1 MTFEEEKEHVK
12 REHRRVWDWLLSA
25 RTLNCRPF
33 FDDNDEMYFSQ
44 AERRNQDA
52 GISEPGTCAQRKP

>member
-12 REHRRVWDWLLSA
+12 REHRRVWDWLLDA
-25 RTLNCRPF
+25 DTLDITRPL

-44 AERRNQDA
+44 AERRKHDA
-52 GISEPGTCAQRKP
+52 GIPQRGPRA